1 MIAQYPAQSIVK
13 PASPASDPP
22 PLLLEL
28 LDPLEE
34 PLEEPLD
41 DPLEEPL
48 ELDPLELLPPL
59 ELLELLELLDPLEL
73 LPPSEP
79 PLPDPLPL
87 EAPELELPASLP
99 FEVLLS
105 LLHPSHRAAE
115 NIPKTVPSPTACK
128 GLIMVGITSRGRF
141 YCSAP
146 RGVNRCA
153 YPGALPCGHISARA
167 RR

>member
-1 MIAQYPAQSIVK
+1 MIPQYPAQSNVALAS

-22 PLLLEL
+22 PLLLPLEL
-28 LDPLEE
+28 LE

-41 DPLEEPL
+41 EPLEEPL

-79 PLPDPLPL
+79 PLPDPL

-99 FEVLLS
+99 LGVLLS
-105 LLHPSHRAAE
+105 LLHPSQRPADI
-115 NIPKTVPSPTACK
+115 IPKTVPSPTACK

-141 YCSAP
+141 YCCAA

-153 YPGALPCGHISARA
+153 CSAPLPCGHISAGA